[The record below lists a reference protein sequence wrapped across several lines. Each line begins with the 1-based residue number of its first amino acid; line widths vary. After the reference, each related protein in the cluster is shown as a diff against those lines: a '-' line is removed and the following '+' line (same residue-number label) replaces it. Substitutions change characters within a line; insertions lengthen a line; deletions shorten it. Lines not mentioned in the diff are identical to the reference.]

1 MLVAE
6 GCGGVVC
13 ARLPEHPRE
22 QDCVTRPLPSLFR
35 FRLFP
40 IFQPLPPLR
49 PPNQLSVASSQLPE
63 NLRVSLDVCAWDDRA
78 KSERRKAKSGT
89 PKSLFWNILLVTPT
103 GSIFCGE
110 YFLIA
115 LCFQYFARYMG
126 EGGAT
131 HQVLAC

>member
-40 IFQPLPPLR
+40 IFQTHPPLR
-49 PPNQLSVASSQLPE
+49 PQNQLSVASSQLPE
-63 NLRVSLDVCAWDDRA
+63 NLRMSWPPALGMTERRA
-78 KSERRKAKSGT
+78 KGEKRTATNLSPYFG
-89 PKSLFWNILLVTPT
+89 
-103 GSIFCGE
+103 IFC
-110 YFLIA
+110 L
-115 LCFQYFARYMG
+115 
-126 EGGAT
+126 
-131 HQVLAC
+131 